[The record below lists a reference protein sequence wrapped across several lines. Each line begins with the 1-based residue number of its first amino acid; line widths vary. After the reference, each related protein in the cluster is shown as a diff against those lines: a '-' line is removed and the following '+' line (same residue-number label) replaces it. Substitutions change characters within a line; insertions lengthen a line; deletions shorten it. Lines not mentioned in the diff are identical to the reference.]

1 MRRAVLV
8 PVLFGMVLVGGG
20 AIAGCS
26 DSGDA
31 GCASS
36 TCHLTLKEGE
46 SLTLNGQKFTID
58 RIDDDHVTFD
68 SHGVSFVLN
77 KNTDLG
83 LGRYHLHLGGINGA
97 SASVDM
103 TK

>member
-1 MRRAVLV
+1 MRRAVLL
-8 PVLFGMVLVGGG
+8 PVLFGMVLLG
-20 AIAGCS
+20 AGAVAGCS
-26 DSGDA
+26 GSGDA
-31 GCASS
+31 GCADS